1 MPFNT
6 KKYNATRKKVLKF
19 LEKNPESTQSIVL
32 HGKAGTGKSRML
44 SELQLD
50 FENNGYT
57 CIADQ
62 SPTRVTRSIT
72 PHKVFAW
79 SPNTDLDLKTDDRF
93 VVFSF

>member
-1 MPFNT
+1 MTFNT

-19 LEKNPESTQSIVL
+19 LEKNPESSQSIVL

-57 CIADQ
+57 CY
-62 SPTRVTRSIT
+62 RRSI
-72 PHKVFAW
+72 PHARHAFHYPPQGFCLVPQHR
-79 SPNTDLDLKTDDRF
+79 SRSQD
-93 VVFSF
+93 